1 MFNQICSCFCY
12 LWGLRFGVWRLRFC
26 FVVVAFSSEDRRLQ
40 LWNLCLKLLGLGLQ
54 LRPKLWSL
62 RLYLWVFV
70 FSSWPLGLQLW
81 GLRLQ
86 LMGLRLSLWALGL
99 QLQGLR
105 L

>member
-1 MFNQICSCFCY
+1 M
-12 LWGLRFGVWRLRFC
+12 LPLGLRFELWRLRVG

-62 RLYLWVFV
+62 RPYVSDFV

-86 LMGLRLSLWALGL
+86 LMGRRLSLWAGL